1 MPHASEAAL
10 VFADLGDA
18 LKELEIARASPRD
31 VRRAFSRFVELAQK
45 VTSAMRRDFSRL
57 GKGKWHASSFKEWT
71 PITELMKYLRNEDQH
86 GDQIYI
92 SVHER
97 RHYPV
102 PANLPPGFHS
112 EPGRTFVFEGT
123 WDLHDQLLDVPPDGI
138 ESFEVDPL
146 TGQPTGREMQLLKL
160 ERLYLLQARSEEARA
175 KLIAAGTRDVHA
187 LAEAAFSTLTVY
199 FQFFREQSET

>member
-1 MPHASEAAL
+1 MPKYSEAAL

-18 LKELEIARASPRD
+18 LRALQIAKNSPKD
-31 VRRAFSRFVELAQK
+31 VRRTFSRFVELAQK
-45 VTSAMRRDFSRL
+45 LTSAMRKDFSRA
-57 GKGKWHASSFKEWT
+57 GKGPWHASSFDGWT
-71 PITELMKYLRNEDQH
+71 PVTELMKYLRNEDQH

-102 PANLPPGFHS
+102 PTNLPPGFHS

-123 WDLHDQLLDVPPDGI
+123 WDLHDQLLDAPPDGI

-146 TGQPTGREMQLLKL
+146 TGQPSGREMLLIKL
-160 ERLYLLQARSEEARA
+160 ERFYLLQARSEVARA
-175 KLIAAGTRDVHA
+175 KISAAGTRDVHT
-187 LAEAAFSTLTVY
+187 LAEAAFSTLTDY
-199 FQFFREQSET
+199 FQFFGEQSDS